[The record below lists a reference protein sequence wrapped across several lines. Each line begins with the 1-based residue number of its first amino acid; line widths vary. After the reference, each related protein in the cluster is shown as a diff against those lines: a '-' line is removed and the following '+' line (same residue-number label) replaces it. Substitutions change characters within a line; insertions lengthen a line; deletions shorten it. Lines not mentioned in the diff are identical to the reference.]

1 MATGQAS
8 KPKTKAVKSGVEK
21 SKATANKAAH
31 KPTPAKADMPS
42 LEKRVGALEMLH
54 GIPPRGNP
62 GNGQG
67 PIAGAFSVPFIGPL
81 LMSDDCDEC
90 KEAAYRKQKLQRK
103 VVMNVFVMGI
113 GVGMILSSFIIS
125 SLMRRYD

>member
-1 MATGQAS
+1 MNSDIA
-8 KPKTKAVKSGVEK
+8 P
-21 SKATANKAAH
+21 
-31 KPTPAKADMPS
+31 KADIPA
-42 LEKRVGALEMLH
+42 LEKRIGALEMLH
-54 GIPPRGNP
+54 GIPPRGNT

-67 PIAGAFSVPFIGPL
+67 PIVGAFSGPFIGPL
-81 LMSDDCDEC
+81 LMSDECDEC

-103 VVMNVFVMGI
+103 VVVNVFVMGI